1 MIVLTYTIIK
11 EQPSRRAMH
20 ETQHRAG
27 RLLLCEALGCGEEEL
42 RDCLRYHDN
51 GKPFLPEGPFFS
63 ISHSGQLVLL
73 AVDEEA
79 EIGCDIEDLSRTVQN
94 EARIRER
101 ILRIA
106 PELAAFEKEDMPLLE
121 LWVRF
126 EAQLK
131 AGGAGRTEV
140 LHIAQGYIAAVCSR
154 AKNSGE
160 IKILQKYCEI

>member
-11 EQPSRRAMH
+11 EQRSRRAMQ
-20 ETQHRAG
+20 EAQHRAG
-27 RLLLCEALGCGEEEL
+27 RLLLCETLGCNEDEL
-42 RDCLRYHDN
+42 RGRLRYHEN
-51 GKPFLPEGPFFS
+51 GKPYLPEGPFFS

-79 EIGCDIEDLSRTVQN
+79 EIGCDAEDLSRTVRN
-94 EARIRER
+94 EEGIRQR
-101 ILRIA
+101 ILTLA
-106 PELAAFEKEDMPLLE
+106 PELADLEQDDIPLLE

-131 AGGAGRTEV
+131 AGGVGETVV
-140 LHIAQGYIAAVCSR
+140 LPVAEGYIAAVCSR

-160 IKILQKYCEI
+160 IKIIQKYCEI